1 MDASSDRSFG
11 TVAVASSFLAIG
23 LAAIYWIARDGFAN
37 PVAPPAKAALLSLF
51 IINAPYVLRALTRRI
66 TERYWWATSYSF
78 YWLLSFLLAAIA
90 GRLAIVTGVNAFPV
104 LAAFGLAAFVFVFA
118 DWIRGAA
125 LWRSFVVVAGALF
138 FSTFAAGVVWGRI
151 YKSPLFIEMLQ
162 VNGIVHHD
170 TVTLAAIANMLRT
183 YGVPAPGLDGIP
195 YMAYHWGSLWSFGSL
210 AELLGATTL
219 GFYNLGY
226 VVTILPLFFGGL
238 LAFAVEASGRRQDPR
253 KRLKVLAILFV
264 AVIGVFPITG
274 MDSIGVWTSNLMISE
289 SYAVGIGAALLL
301 TGTAIVWGR
310 SWLRRAA
317 TSPVLRPGDWIFI
330 GLVLPLGIIAL
341 GMLKISLM
349 ILGFVAAVYCALR
362 MGLLRR
368 PPVAGIAVAFT
379 AAVTIALLFVS
390 LPAHREGFQP
400 LDFLKGFVP
409 QSWWPFFILAQ
420 LFWSLLYIVL
430 RLKSEGVVTTAELRT
445 TLRLK
450 RILDVEVVALIAII
464 GIIPGFVTHIDG
476 GSAFYFSDIQ
486 RWLSVGLVMAG
497 AATLM
502 PWIASR
508 EKPVGGGMSLRAI
521 AIVFI
526 SLPLIASLLAN
537 SVYWTKR
544 MAAANAGT
552 RLDAYPPALAAEI
565 PPGIRGLP
573 RLRDGRLLQAGL
585 ESRPNYLP
593 VLELQSLALLPRSE
607 RRRTAVFVPQ
617 SERTYWDLL
626 KRPGACSFS
635 GHVVPALTGMTMV
648 DGMPPFG
655 CGLSKY
661 YGLGLH
667 DKRSRDQ
674 IARDT
679 LPATLCDRV
688 RPYDLSRIMTIHFEP
703 TGRAVTRVDEC
714 RIAP

>member
-1 MDASSDRSFG
+1 MNAPSDRSFG

-23 LAAIYWIARDGFAN
+23 LAAIYWTLRDGFVN

-51 IINAPYVLRALTRRI
+51 IINTPYALRSLTRRI

-78 YWLLSFLLAAIA
+78 YWILSFLLAAIA
-90 GRLAIVTGVNAFPV
+90 GKLAIVTGVNAFPV
-104 LAAFGLAAFVFVFA
+104 LAALGVAAFVYVFA

-125 LWRSFVVVAGALF
+125 FWRSFVVIAGALF

-151 YKSPLFIEMLQ
+151 YKSPLFMEMLQ

-170 TVTLAAIANMLRT
+170 TLALAAIANMLRT
-183 YGVPAPGLDGIP
+183 YGMPAPGLDGIP

-210 AELLGATTL
+210 AELLGSTTL

-226 VVTILPLFFGGL
+226 VVTILPLFFGGI
-238 LAFAVEASGRRQDPR
+238 LAFAVEASGRRQDLR
-253 KRLKVLAILFV
+253 KRLKVLAILLV

-301 TGTAIVWGR
+301 TGTTIVWGR

-317 TSPVLRPGDWIFI
+317 TSPILRPADWIFI
-330 GLVLPLGIIAL
+330 GLVLPVGIIAV

-349 ILGFVAAVYCALR
+349 ILGFVAAIYCALR
-362 MGLLRR
+362 LGLLRR
-368 PPVAGIAVAFT
+368 PAVAAIALVFSVAVAIAV
-379 AAVTIALLFVS
+379 VFVS

-409 QSWWPFFILAQ
+409 LSWWPFFFVAQ

-430 RLKSEGVVTTAELRT
+430 RLRAEGVVTTAELRT
-445 TLRLK
+445 TLRLR
-450 RILDVEVVALIAII
+450 RILDVEVVALIAVL
-464 GIIPGFVTHIDG
+464 GIAPGLVTHIDG

-497 AATLM
+497 ATTLM
-502 PWIASR
+502 PWMKSR
-508 EKPVGGGMSLRAI
+508 EKPAGGGVSLRLI

-526 SLPLIASLLAN
+526 SLPLVASLLAN

-552 RLDAYPPALAAEI
+552 RLDAYPSALAADI

-573 RLRDGRLLQAGL
+573 RLRDARLLQAGL
-585 ESRPNYLP
+585 EAKPNYLP
-593 VLELQSLALLPRSE
+593 TLELQSLATLPRSE
-607 RRRTAVFVPQ
+607 RRRTAVFIPQ
-617 SERTYWDLL
+617 SDRTYWDLL

-635 GHVVPALTGMTMV
+635 GHVAPALTGMSMV

-655 CGLSKY
+655 CSLSKY

-667 DKRSRDQ
+667 EKRSRDQ
-674 IARDT
+674 TAADT
-679 LPATLCDRV
+679 IPAALCGRV
-688 RPYDLSRIMTIHFEP
+688 RPFGLSRIMTIHFDP
-703 TGRAVTRVDEC
+703 TGRAITRVDEC